1 MGTDNKRPDHRASSG
16 EQSDAGDKATT
27 YQEVLDE
34 ALEETFP
41 ASDPIAP
48 GAAMHARERITTEKD
63 VVDWAIEPGSSAEHL
78 TPPRAPVNPDHSDKG

>member
-1 MGTDNKRPDHRASSG
+1 MGTDNKLPDHPASSG
-16 EQSDAGDKATT
+16 AQSDTRDKAPT

-48 GAAMHARERITTEKD
+48 GAAMHAREKIVTEKD
-63 VVDWAIEPGSSAEHL
+63 VVDWKLEPGSSAEHL
-78 TPPRAPVNPDHSDKG
+78 TPPRAPVNPEQGDKG